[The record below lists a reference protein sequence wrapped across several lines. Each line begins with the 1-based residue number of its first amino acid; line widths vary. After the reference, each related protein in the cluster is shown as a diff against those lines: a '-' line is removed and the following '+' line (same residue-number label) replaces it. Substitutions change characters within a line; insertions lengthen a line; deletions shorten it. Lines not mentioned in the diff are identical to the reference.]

1 MTPCPESPAGRPC
14 VFAPH
19 KMGTPQR
26 IAVVCML
33 CGAPK
38 PEPKPE
44 PEPCYFAEAGE
55 AARRLGEGGK

>member
-1 MTPCPESPAGRPC
+1 MTPCPQSPAGRPC

-38 PEPKPE
+38 PEP
-44 PEPCYFAEAGE
+44 EPCYFAEAGD
-55 AARRLGEGGK
+55 AARKSAEGVR